1 MQPRILI
8 VLLAWTGGIAA
19 VKVRTP
25 ALEAGTKYRAQ
36 LSALTRSSKDVISD
50 AAISKLSTAEAELV
64 HVVYDAI
71 ANIAIVATTY
81 VAMDSVIKFVVRT
94 LNGWNMFACSN
105 VKIALVTI
113 GISTSLTLG
122 LAGLIGTTV
131 YNLLAIICGFGHRS
145 TDKKHPC
152 FQTSVANVLHR
163 LRGGACEDL
172 TMHMA
177 KTMRLLALAGVYI
190 ALHLTKSE
198 FAYWVG
204 LTFLFSL

>member
-131 YNLLAIICGFGHRS
+131 YTCSQLSAASAIGQRTRNIRAS
-145 TDKKHPC
+145 KHPWLMC
-152 FQTSVANVLHR
+152 STASVAGPVR
-163 LRGGACEDL
+163 
-172 TMHMA
+172 T
-177 KTMRLLALAGVYI
+177 
-190 ALHLTKSE
+190 
-198 FAYWVG
+198 
-204 LTFLFSL
+204 